1 MRFKEGL
8 VHIVGFLWVAGFLIP
23 SIAFGESGDSTQGE
37 RVFKNFCMLC
47 HGPQGKG
54 DGPLAKGLTPPP
66 ANLTSEDVRQDS
78 DEELL
83 GIIRN
88 GQPGTAMPPW
98 KASLTEQQILDV
110 LAYVRRL
117 SS

>member
-1 MRFKEGL
+1 MKLKVAHRHVIG
-8 VHIVGFLWVAGFLIP
+8 VLWVFGFFIP
-23 SIAFGESGDSTQGE
+23 SVALAETGDSTKGE
-37 RVFKNFCMLC
+37 RVFNNFCVAC

-54 DGPLAKGLTPPP
+54 DGPLAKDLTPPP
-66 ANLTSEDVRQDS
+66 ANLTSQDVRQDS

>member
-1 MRFKEGL
+1 MKFKESSL
-8 VHIVGFLWVAGFLIP
+8 QVVAFLWVIGLWIP
-23 SIAFGESGDSTQGE
+23 GVACGETGDATKGKS
-37 RVFKNFCMLC
+37 VFKNFCVTC

-66 ANLTSEDVRQDS
+66 ANLTSEDVRQDP

-88 GQPGTAMPPW
+88 GRPGTAMPPW

-110 LAYVRRL
+110 FAYVRGL
-117 SS
+117 SQ